1 MSFTKK
7 IVTTYSKALIQ
18 NLKDTDIKEFSE
30 DSEDSFH
37 LAKIT
42 SAEPHKRVADIYFL
56 GEELLLIRSLIVSS
70 KTINE
75 FMNNPT
81 YSETQKVNIIL
92 SIFPGLST
100 AMKAFLK
107 ILTQRSHLS
116 LIPEI
121 SEEYTKT
128 LIKFRNSTTVNIF
141 TASGLKESYGL
152 LLLNTLRVLTNS
164 KEIILN
170 AFYNPKLLGGIVIE
184 YNSKSIDASIL
195 KEFSLFFN
203 EI

>member
-7 IVTTYSKALIQ
+7 IVTTYSKSLIQ
-18 NLKDTDIKEFSE
+18 TLKDKGLQEN
-30 DSEDSFH
+30 SEDSFN
-37 LAKIT
+37 LSKLT
-42 SAEPHKRVADIYFL
+42 SGETNKASTDIYFL
-56 GEELLLIRSLIVSS
+56 GEELLLIRSLILSS

-75 FMNNPT
+75 FFKNPT
-81 YSETQKVNIIL
+81 YSESKKLNIIL
-92 SIFPGLST
+92 SIFPGLSIST
-100 AMKAFLK
+100 KSFLK
-107 ILTQRSHLS
+107 VLTERSHLS

-128 LIKFRNSTTVNIF
+128 LIKFRNSTTVNIL
-141 TASGLKESYGL
+141 TASTLKESYGL
-152 LLLNTLRVLTNS
+152 LLLNTLRSLTNS

>member
-18 NLKDTDIKEFSE
+18 SLKDTEMKESS
-30 DSEDSFH
+30 DDSFL

-128 LIKFRNSTTVNIF
+128 LVKFRNSTTVNIF
-141 TASGLKESYGL
+141 IASGLKESYGL